1 VTVSPTV
8 EVSPSTQVH
17 VVGES
22 TTVECRAS
30 GRPQP
35 RRKSTWSAR
44 ARRSSAV
51 RRVDLNHDASPRGRR
66 QHDGRVPCVG
76 STSTT
81 TQVHVV
87 GDSTTVECRA
97 SGRPQPR
104 ISWQLNEHELH
115 SSHLTYSLSGK
126 CCRYLVLFVFF
137 VTNRPVDTKIASL
150 QLLSHIG
157 RTLYVDAAY

>member
-17 VVGES
+17 VVGDS
-22 TTVECRAS
+22 TTVECRSS

-35 RRKSTWSAR
+35 RRKSTWSAT
-44 ARRSSAV
+44 ARRSSVV

-66 QHDGRVPCVG
+66 EHDGRVSCVG

-104 ISWQLNEHELH
+104 RKSTWSATVRRSSVVRRVDLNHASAG
-115 SSHLTYSLSGK
+115 SSTSTNYTRLT
-126 CCRYLVLFVFF
+126 
-137 VTNRPVDTKIASL
+137 
-150 QLLSHIG
+150 
-157 RTLYVDAAY
+157 

>member
-17 VVGES
+17 VVGDS

-35 RRKSTWSAR
+35 RRKSTWSAT
-44 ARRSSAV
+44 ARQSSAV

-66 QHDGRVPCVG
+66 QHDGRVSCVG

-81 TQVHVV
+81 HQLAAQRARTTLVSLDLLAFRQVL
-87 GDSTTVECRA
+87 
-97 SGRPQPR
+97 P
-104 ISWQLNEHELH
+104 IF
-115 SSHLTYSLSGK
+115 SSFRL
-126 CCRYLVLFVFF
+126 F